1 MTEAKKVNYNS
12 TNRAKYYDAQKKK
25 SYTEKT
31 VTTYADGS
39 NGGTELESF
48 NGRKYYS
55 EYEDK
60 ILMMDASNATNMASI
75 KMWMVDKKEKTYYE
89 IDMSGLPMNPG
100 DITNPGTG
108 STVTETLKGYYKIGS
123 NNYPAECF
131 VSTTTVEGR
140 TFKSAEIY
148 CYNGGHYPVYIAH
161 LSETYDHIDE
171 DGNLVTSM
179 QEVELEKIDFQAK
192 ADASLMDF
200 NSILKKYKDGG
211 KKSWRDLYT

>member
-1 MTEAKKVNYNS
+1 MTEAKAVHYNS

-39 NGGTELESF
+39 NGGTELESS
-48 NGRKYYS
+48 NGKKFYA
-55 EYEDK
+55 EDEDEI
-60 ILMMDASNATNMASI
+60 ILMDASNATSTASI
-75 KMWMVDKKEKTYYE
+75 KMWMVDKKKGEYYE
-89 IDMSGLPMNPG
+89 IDMSGFPMNPG

-131 VSTTTVEGR
+131 VTTTTVQGH
-140 TFKSAEIY
+140 TWKSAEIY
-148 CYNGGHYPVYIAH
+148 CYNGGHYPVYIVD
-161 LSETYDHIDE
+161 LGQGYTMDK
-171 DGNLVTSM
+171 DGNVITVMEESSTTK
-179 QEVELEKIDFQAK
+179 VDFKDK

-200 NSILKKYKDGG
+200 NSILKKYKNGG
-211 KKSWRDLYT
+211 KKSWNDLYE